1 MSLSA
6 ANEWAVCTAV
16 SLSFPLFVSSD
27 PTRSMLLQALLL
39 AALMSAVAMA
49 QSGSGDVVI
58 NGVVLTETLVR
69 VEVRRRMAH

>member
-1 MSLSA
+1 
-6 ANEWAVCTAV
+6 
-16 SLSFPLFVSSD
+16 
-27 PTRSMLLQALLL
+27 MLLQALLL